1 MLAAIGF
8 ALLAFLLIAWN
19 ERRKVLATRLAARE
33 ALQRANGELEV
44 KIAERTADLQ
54 ASNARLTAEIHERQ
68 QAEDTLRKA
77 QDELVQAG
85 KLAVIGQM
93 STSIAHEL
101 NQPLAALRTLS
112 GNTVRFLQRGKLE
125 TASTNLA
132 TILSLIHI

>member
-1 MLAAIGF
+1 M
-8 ALLAFLLIAWN
+8 
-19 ERRKVLATRLAARE
+19 
-33 ALQRANGELEV
+33 
-44 KIAERTADLQ
+44 KIAERTADPQ

-125 TASTNLA
+125 TASTNPPPSTNWSTAWAASPPARAPSPGAA
-132 TILSLIHI
+132 TTPARPAWPRRWTRRC

>member
-1 MLAAIGF
+1 GF

-19 ERRKVLATRLAARE
+19 ERRKVLATRLARGE

-85 KLAVIGQM
+85 VVAAPGDGTQAGGDAAHAVDQFVDGGEVGAVGLQ
-93 STSIAHEL
+93 
-101 NQPLAALRTLS
+101 LAALAEAH
-112 GNTVRFLQRGKLE
+112 GV
-125 TASTNLA
+125 A
-132 TILSLIHI
+132 